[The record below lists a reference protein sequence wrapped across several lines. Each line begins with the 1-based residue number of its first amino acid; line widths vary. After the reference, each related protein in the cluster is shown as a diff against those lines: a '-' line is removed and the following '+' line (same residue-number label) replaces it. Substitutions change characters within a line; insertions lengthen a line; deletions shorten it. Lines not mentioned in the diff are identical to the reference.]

1 MAAHLQLP
9 RKKAPNPTDQHLG
22 ARVRMRRIMLA
33 MSQEKLGA
41 TLGLTFQQVQK
52 YEKGTNRIGASRLQQ
67 ISHILQVPVA
77 FFFEGAPNAAAP
89 HGSHGSALSTAQI
102 DDFVSDSDGLRLI
115 GAFMRIDNAALRRR
129 IVMACKKLPVTTTT
143 RGSLLKGAQS
153 CPKEIEAGAALADC
167 RAQINQINARLS
179 AEKPLVISHR
189 RRSFCFTLS
198 LPLRLSRRLRN
209 ARESAG
215 RRKSPQLS
223 VPLTTP
229 RLRTLHCAEDPGSSR
244 KEA

>member
-1 MAAHLQLP
+1 
-9 RKKAPNPTDQHLG
+9 QHLG

-115 GAFMRIDNAALRRR
+115 GAFMRIDNAALR
-129 IVMACKKLPVTTTT
+129 PVTTTT